1 MTSIAKRA
9 RRAARAGCALVTAL
23 ILASCG
29 GSEQSS
35 DFDPTRFIALGDE
48 TSSILDIDGNF
59 NGHKFS
65 VNGTAANSQTQID
78 CRNHPLWIQS
88 LTAPFGTFVYPTCN
102 PAGSAVFDP
111 PSRIRATVG
120 ARAADLSAQIG
131 AQIAES
137 DFRKGDL
144 VTVLVGAN
152 DVLAQYAQYPSVSE
166 PQLTLNV
173 EAAGREVARQVNRLA
188 ETEAKI
194 IVSTIPDV
202 AYSPYARAQKAAH
215 IDTDRQLLIQRLV
228 VAFNTALKLE
238 LLNDG
243 RRIGLVL
250 LDEATRAVVN
260 HPGTYGITNAVDA
273 ACDLSKSQL
282 TPPSILD
289 CTDFTLITDVAGT
302 TGNTFLWAD
311 DRHLASGGQLML
323 GQLAVDRALNNPF

>member
-1 MTSIAKRA
+1 MTSIANRA
-9 RRAARAGCALVTAL
+9 RRAARACGALAAALV
-23 ILASCG
+23 LASCG
-29 GSEQSS
+29 GSSEQES
-35 DFDPTRFIALGDE
+35 DFEPTRFIAFGDE

-65 VNGTAANSQTQID
+65 VNGTVAGNQTQID
-78 CRNHPLWIQS
+78 CRANPIWIQT
-88 LTAPFGTFVYPTCN
+88 LTAAFGSFVFPTCN
-102 PAGSAVFDP
+102 PAGSAVVFDP
-111 PSRIRATVG
+111 QNRIRATVG
-120 ARAADLSAQIG
+120 ARAADLASQIDAQL
-131 AQIAES
+131 AES
-137 DFRKGDL
+137 AFREGDM

-152 DVLAQYAQYPSVSE
+152 DVLAQYAQYPTVSE
-166 PQLTLNV
+166 IDLTANV

-188 ETEAKI
+188 EDTEARI

-202 AYSPYARAQKAAH
+202 AYSPYALAEKASH

-250 LDEATRAVVN
+250 LDEAVRQTVN
-260 HPGTYGITNAVDA
+260 FPGSHGITNATVA

-282 TPPSILD
+282 IPPSTLD
-289 CTDFTLITDVAGT
+289 CTEFTLVSGVS
-302 TGNTFLWAD
+302 GSLSLWAD

-323 GQLAVDRALNNPF
+323 GNLASSRARNNPF